1 MDKEEIREQIL
12 KSGAVAVGFAKADDV
27 DTLEMERYRQWIA
40 DGKHAGMDYLVRHA
54 QLKTNPTYVLEN
66 AATIISI
73 AFSYA
78 PLTFRDPSLP
88 MIACYAY
95 GSDYHDV
102 IRQRL
107 MPIAAHLKEN
117 LGGEWRICIDSAP
130 IAERY
135 WALKSGIGIR
145 GCNSTVIVE
154 GAGAYTFLAEIVTT
168 IAIQPDAPST
178 GECKKCGAC
187 LSACPQNA
195 LSKDGI
201 IDSRRCLNYLT
212 IEHRGDWEGEYAENI
227 ATPAGHHTLYGCDR
241 CLRVCPHNRGISP
254 TTIDEFMPRDSIITL
269 TADDVESMMQEQF
282 SATFKGSPIKR
293 AKLAGLQ
300 RNAHNVA
307 KIPHTDNTDNTDN
320 LQITL
325 PDSSGC
331 RESL

>member
-1 MDKEEIREQIL
+1 MEREEIRELIRDA
-12 KSGAVAVGFAKADDV
+12 GAVAVGFAKAEDV
-27 DTLEMERYRQWIA
+27 DVREMERYRQWIA
-40 DGKHAGMDYLVRHA
+40 DGKHAGMDYLARHA
-54 QLKTNPTYVLEN
+54 QLKTNPAYVLEN
-66 AATIISI
+66 ASTVISV

-78 PLTFRDPSLP
+78 PPLFRDSSLP

-107 MPIAAHLKEN
+107 MPVVAQLKKN

-154 GAGAYTFLAEIVTT
+154 GAGAYAFLAEIVTT
-168 IAIQPDAPST
+168 IDIQPDEPST

-195 LSKDGI
+195 LSKDGL

-212 IEHRGDWEGEYAENI
+212 IEHRGDWEGEYAANI
-227 ATPAGHHTLYGCDR
+227 ATTAGSHTLYGCDR
-241 CLRVCPHNRGISP
+241 CLRICPHNRGIPP
-254 TTIDEFMPRDSIITL
+254 TTIEEFMPRDAVILL
-269 TADDVESMMQEQF
+269 TADDVESMTQEQF

-293 AKLAGLQ
+293 AKLTGLQ
-300 RNAHNVA
+300 RNARNVA
-307 KIPHTDNTDNTDN
+307 KISHIDSTDNTDNPN
-320 LQITL
+320 ITST
-325 PDSSGC
+325 DSSEC
-331 RESL
+331 RGSL